1 MSMAGRGGRGAYCS
15 PVTDDAPRCSVTSV
29 AVGER
34 LAGSAAVTTSWLL
47 VEQPLRWQRDAGDSP
62 HPGYPDAMTRLFTRA
77 GELDVRLQLLRRPA
91 EKEAVKDEPW
101 VPLVVLATTDP
112 ARGRAA
118 QARLRP
124 EQLDE
129 LADGGTLDALVRGD
143 LPGTWAPV
151 ERLWAVCTHGRRDAC
166 CALHGRRL
174 ATAVTEAEPGLV
186 WETTHL
192 GGHRFAPTLLVLPE
206 GLVYG
211 RVAPERVDE
220 VVTAQRQGRV
230 VPDLLRG
237 RAALPAA
244 TQVAE
249 VALRQH
255 LRATAGDDVTLVSS
269 GPVEVDAAAPTV
281 TRTPSRWAAG
291 GREWRVVVDA
301 TPASPRPVS
310 CGADPTRPVEHTL
323 VELTDVESAG
333 RGATGW
339 DARHR
344 RAEAPSPDDADPRVL
359 DTVRESA
366 DGPGADEVDAVGLS
380 TVERVAR
387 GRALDLA
394 CGTGRHSLAL
404 ARLGWSV
411 TSVDFS
417 RTGLSALRSAADD
430 LGLDVTTVLADART
444 WAADD
449 DGYDLV
455 LASFVHVPGVIGRAA
470 SWLRPGGRVV
480 VVGHAV
486 RNLTDGVGG
495 PSDARLLHDPDALR
509 AGAHAAGLT
518 VVRCVEVG
526 RQTPDGTA
534 FDVVLVAVR
543 PS

>member
-1 MSMAGRGGRGAYCS
+1 
-15 PVTDDAPRCSVTSV
+15 VTATLTAEGSLVPADAPRCSVTSV
-29 AVGER
+29 VNRER
-34 LAGSAAVTTSWLL
+34 LAGSAAVTTAWLL
-47 VEQPLRWQRDAGDSP
+47 VEQPLRWQRDAADSP
-62 HPGYPDAMTRLFTRA
+62 HPDHPEALTRVLARA
-77 GELDVRLQLLRRPA
+77 GELDVRVQLLRRPA
-91 EKEAVKDEPW
+91 ENGAAKDEPW
-101 VPLVVLATTDP
+101 VPLVVLATTD
-112 ARGRAA
+112 ADGGRGA

-143 LPGTWAPV
+143 LPPTWAPV
-151 ERLWAVCTHGRRDAC
+151 ERLWAVCTHGRRDTC

-174 ATAVTEAEPGLV
+174 AAAMAEAEPGLV

-192 GGHRFAPTLLVLPE
+192 GGHRFAPTLLALPE

-211 RVAPERVDE
+211 RVVAERVDE
-220 VVTAQRQGRV
+220 VVAAQRQGCV

-249 VALRQH
+249 VALRHH

-269 GPVEVDAAAPTV
+269 GPVEVDAAGPTV
-281 TRTPSRWAAG
+281 TRTPSRWTAG

-310 CGADPTRPVEHTL
+310 CGADPTRPVAHTL
-323 VELTDVESAG
+323 VELTDVEGAG

-344 RAEAPSPDDADPRVL
+344 RAAAPSPGDADPRVL
-359 DTVRESA
+359 DTIATCA
-366 DGPGADEVDAVGLS
+366 DGTSAVDG
-380 TVERVAR
+380 VAT

-417 RTGLSALRSAADD
+417 RAGLSALRSAADD

-444 WAADD
+444 WAPDD

-455 LASFVHVPGVIGRAA
+455 LASFVHVPGVIDRAA

-486 RNLTDGVGG
+486 RNLTEGVGG
-495 PSDARLLHDPDALR
+495 PSDARLLHDPDALH
-509 AGAHAAGLT
+509 AGAHSAGLT
-518 VVRCVEVG
+518 VLRCEEVG
-526 RQTPDGTA
+526 RLTPDGTA

-543 PS
+543 PN